1 MQFNDRCR
9 ARFFF
14 STKEI
19 IRSFFKRIPFEENM
33 YSHNTFM
40 DEKFSN
46 NGILQKYPV
55 YEKNV
60 LRDILFSC

>member
-1 MQFNDRCR
+1 
-9 ARFFF
+9 
-14 STKEI
+14 
-19 IRSFFKRIPFEENM
+19 
-33 YSHNTFM
+33 M